1 MSHQEHRHRQQ
12 AILRGVIGLCRD
24 DPHVLG
30 LTVFGSCARGANDA
44 FSEIDLDCYLADEA
58 RTGVQALHQRAS
70 ELAPTLSVLYLYD
83 QHGLYLFADGVRL
96 DLTYKP
102 PSAAR
107 QDRAAGVR
115 ILHDPRA
122 VLARELGADA
132 RSPARAHPRYFTP
145 GDPAY
150 VTWFLWMVR
159 QSYTWTKRGAQ
170 GRERAWSKLVSAADS
185 LHMVRASL
193 IEMRLWTLDAG
204 DDLGTLDPELA
215 ARLATTYPRL
225 VPAGLLAATLT
236 LLAIYEDVCPAYCA
250 RSGAAYPAEGVAALR
265 RVLAAFDRL
274 Q

>member
-1 MSHQEHRHRQQ
+1 MSHDEHRRRQQ
-12 AILRGVIGLCRD
+12 DLLRGVVGLCRN

-44 FSEIDLDCYLADEA
+44 FSDLDLDCYLAEEA
-58 RTGVQALHQRAS
+58 RTGVEMLHQRVS

-102 PSAAR
+102 PRAVR
-107 QDRAAGVR
+107 HDTAAGVR

-122 VLARELGADA
+122 VLASELGADE
-132 RSPARAHPRYFTP
+132 RPATRAHPRYFIP

-150 VTWFLWMVR
+150 VTWFLWMAR
-159 QSYTWTKRGAQ
+159 QSYAWTKRGTQ
-170 GRERAWSKLVSAADS
+170 GGERAWFKLVAAADS

-193 IEMRLWTLDAG
+193 IEMRLWTLDAD

-215 ARLATTYPRL
+215 ARLAKTYPRL
-225 VPAGLLAATLT
+225 VPAELLAATRK

-250 RSGAAYPAEGVAALR
+250 RSGAAYPVEGVAALR
-265 RVLAAFDRL
+265 RVLAEFDRL